1 VTSSGLVLLSTRP
14 AVGFKVAESKAK
26 TDEIT
31 VKFIPSI
38 KTDERKSA
46 IISAVEKTQAFLNSI
61 IKADERKDPW
71 EISRTT
77 EIRYITAHS
86 ILEITNFLEALV
98 DEPGSL
104 V

>member
-38 KTDERKSA
+38 KNDERKSA
-46 IISAVEKTQAFLNSI
+46 VKIKKSRVVSTSCEDENFNRRSDGEDSESNDNNDESA
-61 IKADERKDPW
+61 DD
-71 EISRTT
+71 
-77 EIRYITAHS
+77 
-86 ILEITNFLEALV
+86 
-98 DEPGSL
+98 
-104 V
+104 